1 MDERDDAHIILES
14 LQDPVRFAEI
24 FERHYAAV
32 YRYAAFRVGPEVGG
46 EVASEVFVRAFEA
59 RHRFRVEAI
68 TARPWL
74 FGIAANLVRD
84 NFRRTARRRRATA
97 AAAGRDPQAVLVWF
111 EEDVD
116 SRVDAQALRARL
128 AEALNE
134 IRHADREVLFLHVL
148 GGLTQREVA
157 QALGLPLGTVQSRL
171 FRARSRIRNKLQD
184 TGESESEGPARDN
197 GQ

>member
-1 MDERDDAHIILES
+1 VDKRDDAHIILES

-46 EVASEVFVRAFEA
+46 DVASEVFVRAFEA
-59 RHRFRVEAI
+59 RHRFRAEAI
-68 TARPWL
+68 TAHPWL
-74 FGIAANLVRD
+74 LGIAANLVRD
-84 NFRRTARRRRATA
+84 HFRRTARRRRATA
-97 AAAGRDPQAVLVWF
+97 AAAGRDPQAEVVWF
-111 EEDVD
+111 EDID

-128 AEALNE
+128 AAALSD

-184 TGESESEGPARDN
+184 TGESESEGPERNN
-197 GQ
+197 G